1 MDAGTNA
8 GIQNTQE
15 ICRGSRFTPKCDG
28 KSHEK
33 RCCTINQIN
42 MLLRGVA
49 LLAGCYIIGQII
61 GESLGQLLRINN
73 NVGGVGFAMLLLI
86 LAQNELEK
94 RNLFHVEMG
103 EGVMFWS
110 KMYIPVIVAMSAVQ
124 NVRVAFNNGILALL
138 AGILPVVLCLLF
150 MPILSKSKAE

>member
-1 MDAGTNA
+1 
-8 GIQNTQE
+8 
-15 ICRGSRFTPKCDG
+15 
-28 KSHEK
+28 
-33 RCCTINQIN
+33 

-61 GESLGQLLRINN
+61 GESLGHFLGINN

-86 LAQNELEK
+86 ITQNELEK
-94 RNLFHVEMG
+94 RDLFHVEMG

-110 KMYIPVIVAMSAVQ
+110 KMYIPVIVAMSSIQ

-138 AGILPVVLCLLF
+138 AGILPVAICLLF
-150 MPILSKSKAE
+150 MPILSKSKQN

>member
-1 MDAGTNA
+1 
-8 GIQNTQE
+8 
-15 ICRGSRFTPKCDG
+15 
-28 KSHEK
+28 
-33 RCCTINQIN
+33 

-61 GESLGQLLRINN
+61 GESLGQLLGINN

-94 RNLFHVEMG
+94 RDLFHVEMG
-103 EGVMFWS
+103 DGVKYWS
-110 KMYIPVIVAMSAVQ
+110 KMYIPIIVAMSSIQ

-138 AGILPVVLCLLF
+138 AGIIPVAICLLF
-150 MPILSKSKAE
+150 MPLLSKSKND